1 MAKSKLTR
9 NSRMMRTKQSKIS
22 SLIAR
27 ISLMICKKNNPSQY
41 KRYSDMRKK
50 YLKMKKDLIRKN
62 APKATMAV
70 REIIKKSRSGK

>member
-9 NSRMMRTKQSKIS
+9 NTRMMRTKQSKIS

-27 ISLMICKKNNPSQY
+27 IALMIAKKDNPSQY

-50 YLKMKKDLIRKN
+50 YLKMKRDIIRKN
-62 APKATMAV
+62 GPKATMAV
-70 REIIKKSRSGK
+70 RLIVKKARSGK